1 MIYLKKKLAVL
12 VLIAGGIFATGCASV
27 GGGDSAAMGDL
38 LTERQVIRALYDE
51 PDLTGE
57 PIIVSCVDGI
67 ITLSGT
73 VESAI
78 EKQLAER
85 VASGVSGVTKV
96 NNNLQFD
103 TNG

>member
-1 MIYLKKKLAVL
+1 MIYLKKKLAIL
-12 VLIAGGIFATGCASV
+12 ILIAGGIFATGCAAV
-27 GGGDSAAMGDL
+27 GGGGDNAALGDL

-85 VASGVSGVTKV
+85 VASGVSGVTRV

-103 TNG
+103 S